1 MFSIYVFQSLQVG
14 VIITPLPLD
23 GTKNM
28 FPELNSGQ
36 AINLVSFA
44 VELHVFLIT
53 IVVFLDLWD
62 SVF

>member
-1 MFSIYVFQSLQVG
+1 M
-14 VIITPLPLD
+14 IITPLPLD
-23 GTKNM
+23 GAKNVL
-28 FPELNSGQ
+28 PELNSGQ
-36 AINLVSFA
+36 AINLLSFA